1 MPMGVVDLYCDPE
14 LTCDLAWPFSRVAI
28 APAAVAALTKKGF
41 TVQIQENAGAEA
53 SFTNDMFAEAGAKI
67 VDKKTAYGS
76 GMCPVLISGLE

>member
-1 MPMGVVDLYCDPE
+1 MTSADL
-14 LTCDLAWPFSRVAI
+14 RVAV

-76 GMCPVLISGLE
+76 GEYSSGSVV